1 MSRPPPAL
9 RRNLSGLLLCCLVL
23 PGAARAQ
30 NAESE
35 LDRRVA
41 ERIGAQKATTDLT
54 DKRCALGNADA
65 TEIVVCA
72 PRDRDKD
79 RYPGREQLDSVQSTD
94 IGIPRAPDVS
104 GMPPCLAFCVKMSF
118 GAPPP
123 PMPIIDVKALPEAPP
138 GSDADLIAKGEKA
151 QP

>member
-1 MSRPPPAL
+1 MSRLPPAL

-79 RYPGREQLDSVQSTD
+79 RYPGREQLDSVQSTFN
-94 IGIPRAPDVS
+94 GIPRAPNFAKPS
-104 GMPPCLAFCVKMSF
+104 CKGQPGCFSF
-118 GAPPP
+118 GKVPPS
-123 PMPIIDVKALPEAPP
+123 MIFIDVKSLPEAPA
-138 GSDADLIAKGEKA
+138 GSDADLIARGEMK
-151 QP
+151 QR